1 MKYYSIAGVLFVVSL
16 FMSKLL
22 FAADLETYKH
32 FRDPQQRLDQDYP
45 VPPGNYAIKI
55 DDRVFSMTIPQGRTN
70 ASYNRN
76 DIDTKHYRELISE
89 SVKRLE
95 NNIPQRMLG
104 LIGFGQKH
112 QSGIWPLV
120 RSYGETSIGSGVFL
134 EYEWKS
140 KIDRTS
146 EKASMWADYRA
157 LESLIART
165 RDNGVSV
172 TVFDEQG
179 NRIGKKEIPRDVVVI
194 NGRQW
199 AREHYEKGDGARA
212 VAGLAEET
220 LDTYYTGLSADSYI
234 RVMVRAPYLASRYPK
249 DQERPEWVKQSAS
262 FIAEALS
269 SIKISAP
276 AGSTEPDFLTVD
288 ESQNTPIEMLAP

>member
-1 MKYYSIAGVLFVVSL
+1 MKYYSIAGVLIIVAL

-76 DIDTKHYRELISE
+76 DIDTQHYRELISE

-146 EKASMWADYRA
+146 EKASMWADYRTV
-157 LESLIART
+157 ESLLKKTKGSNYIH
-165 RDNGVSV
+165 DSK
-172 TVFDEQG
+172 G
-179 NRIGKKEIPRDVVVI
+179 NRIAEEDIPRDVVVI

-199 AREHYEKGDGARA
+199 ARQHYEKGDNARA
-212 VAGLAEET
+212 VAGLSEET

-249 DQERPEWVKQSAS
+249 DKERPEWVKQSAA
-262 FIAEALS
+262 FIAQALS

-276 AGSTEPDFLTVD
+276 AGSTAPDFLTVD